1 MARIK
6 WRHVRVVAIRRH
18 RVALRELL
26 LLQAGVKMLAKLG
39 IALRRLE
46 LPALRLDLITHSW
59 LALA

>member
-26 LLQAGVKMLAKLG
+26 LLLLLQAGVKVLAKLG
-39 IALRRLE
+39 IAVRRLE
-46 LPALRLDLITHSW
+46 LRTLRLDLITHS
-59 LALA
+59 

>member
-26 LLQAGVKMLAKLG
+26 LLLQAGVKMLAKLG
-39 IALRRLE
+39 ITMRRLE
-46 LPALRLDLITHSW
+46 LRTLRLDLITHS
-59 LALA
+59 

>member
-26 LLQAGVKMLAKLG
+26 LLLQAGVKMVAKLG

-46 LPALRLDLITHSW
+46 LPTLRLDLITHS
-59 LALA
+59 

>member
-26 LLQAGVKMLAKLG
+26 LLLLQAGVKMLAKLG
-39 IALRRLE
+39 ITMRRLE
-46 LPALRLDLITHSW
+46 LRTLRLDLITHS
-59 LALA
+59 